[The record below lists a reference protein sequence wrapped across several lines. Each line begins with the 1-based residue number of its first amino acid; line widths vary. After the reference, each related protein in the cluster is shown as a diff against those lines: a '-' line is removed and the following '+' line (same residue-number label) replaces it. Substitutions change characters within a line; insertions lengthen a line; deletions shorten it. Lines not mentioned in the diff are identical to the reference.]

1 MTPTEAAALLT
12 ICAAYDNRKPDP
24 DAAKAWAMA
33 LDSYR
38 FEDCRAAIVTH
49 YRTSREWIMPADV
62 ITAVKRTRTGRLED
76 AAPCP
81 PAGLDPDDT
90 SAYTRWLRGVR
101 RAIADGCEVHVED
114 YPATRAIGE
123 LRHVL
128 RDVSA
133 IAAIAVR
140 PRAGTAEH
148 EAALERARAELP
160 PPAPMPDDSEAA
172 E

>member
-12 ICAAYDNRKPDP
+12 ICAAYDNRKPDV

-33 LDSYR
+33 LDGYR
-38 FEDCRAAIVTH
+38 FEDCRDAIVGH

-62 ITAVKRTRTGRLED
+62 ITAVKRIRTGRLED

-90 SAYTRWLRGVR
+90 SAYTRWLRRVR
-101 RAIADGCEVHVED
+101 RAIADGCEVPAED
-114 YPATRAIGE
+114 YPATRQLGE

-128 RDVSA
+128 RAVPA
-133 IAAIAVR
+133 IEAR
-140 PRAGTAEH
+140 PRARTAEH

-160 PPAPMPDDSEAA
+160 PPAPMPVPDESEAG